1 MDYPRIGAN
10 IRESA
15 GKSQQDLHKVIKE
28 HFSLSSIRNYEQGKR
43 AAPITYLL
51 LLMKL
56 YDCDIHLLFDDRN
69 LVEKIYPIATTLY
82 SYVAHEA
89 KFSIPEK
96 SIYYDFY
103 EDLDLQKYTYIYYLL
118 VEDDLTLNLPR
129 LTRLLIQ
136 KKSDSPIEVTKKE
149 RMYAI
154 RVQRSSH
161 PDYGYAFKE
170 EDDLNP
176 ALQEKREDE
185 KEFVTRARLITDIS
199 QGKFVMYYDGTT
211 IRHESLRKFTD
222 MIEGVVI
229 KVVTDN
235 TKIK

>member
-1 MDYPRIGAN
+1 MDYPRIGVN
-10 IRESA
+10 MREFA
-15 GKSQQDLHKVIKE
+15 GYSQEDLHEKIKE

-43 AAPITYLL
+43 AAPVTYLL

-56 YDCDIHLLFDDRN
+56 YECDIHLLFDDRY
-69 LVEKIYPIATTLY
+69 LVQKIYPIDTVLY

-89 KFSIPEK
+89 KYSYPEK
-96 SIYYDFY
+96 LIFYDFY
-103 EDLDLQKYTYIYYLL
+103 EHLNLQKNTYVYYLL

-136 KKSDSPIEVTKKE
+136 KKKDSPIEVTEKE
-149 RMYAI
+149 RMYSI
-154 RVQRSSH
+154 RVPKESH
-161 PDYGYAFKE
+161 PDYGYTFKE
-170 EDDLNP
+170 EDDFNP
-176 ALQEKREDE
+176 ELQEKREDE

-199 QGKFVMYYDGTT
+199 QGKYVMYYDGTT
-211 IRHESLRKFTD
+211 IRHMSLRKFTS

-235 TKIK
+235 YKIK

>member
-1 MDYPRIGAN
+1 MNYPRIGAN
-10 IRESA
+10 MRESA
-15 GKSQQDLHKVIKE
+15 GKSQEELHEAIKE

-56 YDCDIHLLFDDRN
+56 YECDIHLLFDDRN
-69 LVEKIYPIATTLY
+69 LVEKIYPINTTLY
-82 SYVAHEA
+82 SYVAHET

-96 SIYYDFY
+96 LIYYDFY
-103 EDLDLQKYTYIYYLL
+103 EGLNLQKNTYVYYLL

-136 KKSDSPIEVTKKE
+136 KKKDSPIEVTKKE
-149 RMYAI
+149 RMYSI

-211 IRHESLRKFTD
+211 IRHASLRKFTD